1 MKRQVISFA
10 FLAILQQS
18 FVMAQ
23 SSLLPSLDSVFT
35 SQSVASPEMASMVRN
50 IVYPVSYSTGLVN
63 ISIPLFE
70 IGCNDIKLPITLSY
84 HSSGVKVNDPSG
96 WVGQNWSLE
105 CEPMIARTVKGR
117 DDAAAGYKC
126 NVDKKEKVSGWD
138 KFRASQG
145 MIDEQPDEYY
155 FRLADRQG
163 EFMYVMDPKVSGR
176 QYMCIPY
183 QNIQIRQSNGSF
195 FITDD
200 RGNMYKFNGAREYP
214 ITGPCTGWKAS
225 SVVASNLQDSI
236 SFHYHDRREF
246 NFSFNDNVTILDQ
259 FSSQNGVYTDR
270 NQFLTDFNEEYNST
284 F

>member
-105 CEPMIARTVKGR
+105 CEPMIARTVSTT
-117 DDAAAGYKC
+117 AILFIP
-126 NVDKKEKVSGWD
+126 SL
-138 KFRASQG
+138 G
-145 MIDEQPDEYY
+145 MEVLP
-155 FRLADRQG
+155 
-163 EFMYVMDPKVSGR
+163 
-176 QYMCIPY
+176 
-183 QNIQIRQSNGSF
+183 
-195 FITDD
+195 
-200 RGNMYKFNGAREYP
+200 
-214 ITGPCTGWKAS
+214 PCM
-225 SVVASNLQDSI
+225 
-236 SFHYHDRREF
+236 
-246 NFSFNDNVTILDQ
+246 
-259 FSSQNGVYTDR
+259 
-270 NQFLTDFNEEYNST
+270 ST
-284 F
+284 